1 MIAAFGIL
9 VSPCLCDDPSPRLSS
24 NECGSPQGGVLD
36 FLTFIGITTNIVV
49 SAVSAINSIN
59 NNINNNNNNNNNN
72 DNNNNN
78 NNENDNTFTVTVTN
92 SRRKRGTDKPL
103 GQSCMKKWLCSLAQ
117 VNRANDLEKF
127 VHFML
132 TAYVAKHWDINIHD
146 IEEKSC
152 RTIPCI
158 F

>member
-1 MIAAFGIL
+1 MILMFLIVLFGCFVL
-9 VSPCLCDDPSPRLSS
+9 PCLCDDPRLSS

-59 NNINNNNNNNNNN
+59 NNNNNNNN

-92 SRRKRGTDKPL
+92 SRRKREARQPL
-103 GQSCMKKWLCSLAQ
+103 GQSCMKKWLCSLEG
-117 VNRANDLEKF
+117 VDRSSDLDKF
-127 VHFML
+127 VIFTL
-132 TAYVAKHWDINIHD
+132 TTYVAKHWDIDPLD

-152 RTIPCI
+152 RN
-158 F
+158 